1 MDFIA
6 EITAKMQL
14 MTEEQKQDF
23 IKSVYKYLSEDQKGA
38 NNVNNLYGSGTKEAG
53 SH

>member
-14 MTEEQKQDF
+14 MTEEQKQSF
-23 IKSVYKYLSEDQKGA
+23 IKLVYKYLLEEQKGT
-38 NNVNNLYGSGTKEAG
+38 NKEAKSKIKRG
-53 SH
+53 V